1 MEGSVKREAAPA
13 RRRYDNSRRQAQTSE
28 TRARII
34 DAARTLFVEH
44 GYALT
49 SVEAAADAADV
60 APATVYRLFGSK
72 RELLKAIIDVNSGG
86 DDLPIP
92 FHERPEVVA
101 LLQEPD
107 PVRYVK
113 RFARIVSET
122 SARLDP
128 LYAVVEAAATVDT
141 DSAGLLALMREQRFI
156 GHGRVARGL
165 ADRKALPRRM
175 SVPQAH
181 DTIYAISSPELR
193 GVLLA
198 QRGWTRK
205 TYERWLSDVLIAAL
219 LLKDD

>member
-1 MEGSVKREAAPA
+1 MGGSVKREAVPVRRQYDSS
-13 RRRYDNSRRQAQTSE
+13 RRRAQTSE

-34 DAARTLFVEH
+34 EVACRLFVEH

-49 SVEAAADAADV
+49 SVEAAADAAGV

-72 RELLKAIIDVNSGG
+72 RELLKAIIDFSSGG

-107 PVRYVK
+107 PVRYVQ

-128 LYAVVEAAATVDT
+128 LYAVVEAAAAVDA
-141 DSAGLLALMREQRFI
+141 DSAGLLALMREQRLV

-165 ADRKALPRRM
+165 ADRKALPKGM

-193 GVLLA
+193 RVFMV
-198 QRGWTRK
+198 QRGWTQK
-205 TYERWLSDVLIAAL
+205 TYERWLADVLIAAVL
-219 LLKDD
+219 QPS